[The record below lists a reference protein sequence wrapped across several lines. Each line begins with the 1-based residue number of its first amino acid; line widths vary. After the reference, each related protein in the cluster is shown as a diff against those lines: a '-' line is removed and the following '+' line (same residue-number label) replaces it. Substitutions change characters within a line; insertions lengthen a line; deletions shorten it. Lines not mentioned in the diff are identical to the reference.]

1 MGVCSNLPGCLK
13 LSTAQDTQAYSC
25 LFVCCLQEI
34 KAAVLRTITAIIHL
48 ERDPRLATI
57 IEATG
62 AATYHGFL
70 PSMVRDCVVAFTSPD
85 SAANTSVT
93 SAAVEESEFPL
104 SFATAL
110 FSFLYHLATYEA
122 SESKIIKLCM
132 REFTL

>member
-1 MGVCSNLPGCLK
+1 MS
-13 LSTAQDTQAYSC
+13 
-25 LFVCCLQEI
+25 LQEI

-48 ERDPRLATI
+48 ERDPRLSTI

-70 PSMVRDCVVAFTSPD
+70 PSLVRDCVATFTSPD
-85 SAANTSVT
+85 STASTGKGEVSTASGVD
-93 SAAVEESEFPL
+93 EENSEFPL

-122 SESKIIKLCM
+122 SE
-132 REFTL
+132 